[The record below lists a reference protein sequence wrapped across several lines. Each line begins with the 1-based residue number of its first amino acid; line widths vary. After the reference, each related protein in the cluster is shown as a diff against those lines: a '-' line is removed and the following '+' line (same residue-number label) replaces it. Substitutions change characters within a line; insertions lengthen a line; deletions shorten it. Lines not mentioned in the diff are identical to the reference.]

1 VRPARRG
8 EAQEIQG
15 YGWLRS
21 RHCMPFSQPTMCA
34 FAGEDMTTLYVTS
47 ASDKMSDAD
56 KRREPLAGA
65 LIRLN
70 PGLRGISRPFVA
82 R

>member
-1 VRPARRG
+1 
-8 EAQEIQG
+8 
-15 YGWLRS
+15 
-21 RHCMPFSQPTMCA
+21 MCA